1 MLDNMEK
8 IRVLV
13 AESHSPLRHTLR
25 KLLENH
31 PRIEV
36 VAEAD
41 TEKDAISWAV
51 FYQPDVML
59 VDGDSHNLD
68 CFRTTLSVKSR
79 LPKIKIVLIADEDND
94 EYRNAAQNSGASAC
108 IAKSRMDKDLVGVI
122 KSILK

>member
-1 MLDNMEK
+1 MVSLEK

-25 KLLENH
+25 KLLEHNSSL
-31 PRIEV
+31 EV

-41 TEKDAISWAV
+41 TEKDAVSWAV
-51 FYQPDVML
+51 FYQPDVLL
-59 VDGDSHNLD
+59 VDGDGHNLD
-68 CFRTTLSVKSR
+68 CFSTSLSVKQR
-79 LPKIKIVLIADEDND
+79 LPQIKIVLITDDDNE
-94 EYRNAAQNSGASAC
+94 EYRTAAQNSGASAC